1 MNTML
6 LYFLALTQS
15 KQPFEETFGL
25 INKSEKKVIA
35 ERKNERKFALALNI
49 FWVRLKYDSYRQGR
63 G

>member
-15 KQPFEETFGL
+15 KQPFKETFGL